1 MDTKRV
7 TVRLVSWLR
16 DRGQVSEEDLFE
28 AGVLD
33 SMGLLE
39 LIAFIEEE
47 FEVSLDATQMNVNN
61 FRTISQIVALVASC
75 EEK

>member
-75 EEK
+75 DAK

>member
-47 FEVSLDATQMNVNN
+47 FEVSLDANQMNVNN

-75 EEK
+75 DAK

>member
-33 SMGLLE
+33 SMGLIE